1 MAFRVITERA
11 EDCYRALGIIH
22 QRYKMVPGRFKDYI
36 STPKR
41 NGYKSL
47 HTTVIHNENARIE
60 IQIRSKEMHHDSE
73 FGLAAR
79 SEEHTSELQSLM
91 RISNAV
97 FCLKKKKKI
106 KAQYTYQQT

>member
-1 MAFRVITERA
+1 MIRRPPRSTRTDTLFPYTTLFRSVMAFRVITERA

-73 FGLAAR
+73 FGLADR
-79 SEEHTSELQSLM
+79 KSTRLNSSH
-91 RISNAV
+91 
-97 FCLKKKKKI
+97 
-106 KAQYTYQQT
+106 